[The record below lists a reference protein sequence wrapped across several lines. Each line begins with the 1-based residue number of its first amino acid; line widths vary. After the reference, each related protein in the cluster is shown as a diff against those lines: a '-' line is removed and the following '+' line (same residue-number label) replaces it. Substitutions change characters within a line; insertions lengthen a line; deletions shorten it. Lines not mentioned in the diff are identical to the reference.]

1 MFRLFDYI
9 NFEPRDAR
17 ELVFYDDLGSLQA
30 PLLIVATLFA
40 FQLSVAVVGFLSWL
54 QD

>member
-1 MFRLFDYI
+1 MFRLFDYF
-9 NFEPRDAR
+9 NSEPRNTWD
-17 ELVFYDDLGSLQA
+17 LVFSDDFGSLQA
-30 PLLIVATLFA
+30 SLLIIATLFA